1 MQNGIA
7 GKLRS
12 AALTRGRQPTTMIE
26 RGGFGSLGFIWSW
39 RDPRT
44 GIAAHRVTSK
54 KKSRSALMRSG
65 SAMAGQKAR
74 KTSSGRKRS
83 KNCET
88 RINRPPSARPP
99 RERNLLES
107 NAERRRS
114 FCLSQSPSSGDVRA
128 EVIGASSPHPRMH
141 SIAALASRLCSS
153 AITSA
158 KTLPLQYRRQSKQRL
173 VAHHYHSLDD
183 GDLCTVSRIAI
194 GTISVLRLPS
204 QST

>member
-1 MQNGIA
+1 MQHGIA
-7 GKLRS
+7 GRLTS
-12 AALTRGRQPTTMIE
+12 AALRRGRQPTTMIE

-74 KTSSGRKRS
+74 KTSSGSKRS

-88 RINRPPSARPP
+88 KINRPPSARPA
-99 RERNLLES
+99 REQNVLEF

-128 EVIGASSPHPRMH
+128 EAIWSKQPSPKDAPVSQHWPAV
-141 SIAALASRLCSS
+141 SASS

-173 VAHHYHSLDD
+173 VAHHYHSL
-183 GDLCTVSRIAI
+183 
-194 GTISVLRLPS
+194 
-204 QST
+204 